1 MLSLLV
7 FLAALTAAEP
17 PGDGHF
23 LLLSETDETMGMVN
37 AQSVERD
44 GDKVRILALGVF
56 ANPVREDEG
65 DVWVV
70 QVMEE
75 VDCAARKMRHLDY
88 AGFNRGLEAIS
99 FDHRASPWL
108 SYEPETPAASIIEHV
123 CDARPLTSPGRQF
136 LPIAEA
142 YWARRRLGPQTIA

>member
-1 MLSLLV
+1 MLSLLL

-17 PGDGHF
+17 PRDGHF

-37 AQSVERD
+37 AQSVVRD
-44 GDKVRILALGVF
+44 GDRVRILALGVF

-75 VDCAARKMRHLDY
+75 VDCGRRQLRHLDY
-88 AGFNRGLEAIS
+88 AGFSRELEAIS
-99 FDHRASPWL
+99 FDHRPTQWQ
-108 SYEPETPAASIIEHV
+108 SYEPETPAAAIIEHL
-123 CDARPLTSPGRQF
+123 CDARPLASPGREF

-142 YWARRRLGPQTIA
+142 YWARRRLGPTTVA